1 MFLYTKENALDLKIC
16 NGFIQTFEKSDE
28 KKPGALYGPEGT
40 SSESGKKSTDISFSP
55 KHLKDHNWNPLLTNL
70 IPVLEKGLSDYMLR
84 HKVAMDNMD
93 PCTISPVFNMQ
104 RYLPGEGFS
113 TWHCERA
120 TVKYNNRLLVWM
132 IHLNTVTD
140 RGETEF
146 FYQHHF
152 ESPVAGKLSIWPSDW
167 MYLHRGVI
175 SPTEPKYILTGWYTQ
190 LDRE

>member
-1 MFLYTKENALDLKIC
+1 MRFTPSFLAIAL
-16 NGFIQTFEKSDE
+16 
-28 KKPGALYGPEGT
+28 
-40 SSESGKKSTDISFSP
+40 SSLLFFSCKKSTDISFSP
-55 KHLKDHNWNPLLTNL
+55 KHLNNPNWNPLLTNL

-93 PCTISPVFNMQ
+93 PCIISPIFNMQ

-120 TVKYNNRLLVWM
+120 TVNYSNRLLVWM
-132 IHLNTVTD
+132 IHLNTVID

-175 SPTEPKYILTGWYTQ
+175 SPTEPKYILTGWYNQ

>member
-16 NGFIQTFEKSDE
+16 SGFIQTFEKSDE
-28 KKPGALYGPEGT
+28 KQPGALYGPEGT
-40 SSESGKKSTDISFSP
+40 SSKSGKKSTDISFTP
-55 KHLKDHNWNPLLTNL
+55 KHLNNPNWNPLLTNL
-70 IPVLEKGLSDYMLR
+70 VSVLEKGLSDYNLR

-120 TVKYNNRLLVWM
+120 TVSYNNRLLVWM
-132 IHLNTVTD
+132 VHLNTVTD

-175 SPTEPKYILTGWYTQ
+175 SPTEPKYILTGWYNQ